1 MAALIRSSS
10 DSSRL
15 QKSSGVIS
23 WLKVGLA
30 AAGAVGGAGVI
41 AITLHLV
48 TSRSDELPSA
58 ADWRQ
63 AVVAAV
69 VSVRTWSAATA
80 SQTEKDQQS
89 PQDGHP
95 TISAVNSAQASTE
108 AAAKSSE
115 ETDAQYTPT
124 HLAVTPATTVV
135 NEAVQRGE
143 AMVSLGDYA
152 AARLLYRFAAERGSA
167 DAALKLAKTYD
178 ADPLPNRLSLRPDEA
193 EAARWYRAANELR
206 PGIQAEQ
213 SNKEAE

>member
-1 MAALIRSSS
+1 MEDYHGNLIPSS
-10 DSSRL
+10 
-15 QKSSGVIS
+15 QKPSGVIG

-41 AITLHLV
+41 AVTLHLV
-48 TSRSDELPSA
+48 TSRSDELPST

-63 AVVAAV
+63 AVVAAA
-69 VSVRTWSAATA
+69 VSVRTWSADTI
-80 SQTEKDQQS
+80 SQTQKDQQS

-108 AAAKSSE
+108 ATSSQ

-135 NEAVQRGE
+135 NGAVQRGE
-143 AMVSLGDYA
+143 AMASLGDYA

-178 ADPLPNRLSLRPDEA
+178 TDPLPNGLSLRPDEA

-206 PGIQAEQ
+206 PSMQAEH
-213 SNKEAE
+213 SNIEAE

>member
-1 MAALIRSSS
+1 MAATLTPT
-10 DSSRL
+10 SRL
-15 QKSSGVIS
+15 QKPSGAIG

-63 AVVAAV
+63 AVVAAA
-69 VSVRTWSAATA
+69 VSVRTWSANTI
-80 SQTEKDQQS
+80 SQTQKDQQS

-108 AAAKSSE
+108 AAATSSQ

-143 AMVSLGDYA
+143 AMASLGDYA

-178 ADPLPNRLSLRPDEA
+178 TDPLPNGLSLRPDEA

-206 PGIQAEQ
+206 SSMQAEH
-213 SNKEAE
+213 SDIEAE